1 MINSFR
7 LSTDHHQQQHTQQR
21 FMPSPS
27 RAALTRPQHPVSN
40 NTSNHHHHHTNYSKP
55 NRASTPRPRPRS
67 QSHAHTRT
75 QTQAQQE
82 QPPPPLPTNNS
93 LYILQPTSL
102 PKPIMIPS
110 SARKDT
116 AVQSN
121 LDSLHQQLFLNQQQP
136 PQQDTSY
143 PARSPELAL
152 EDLTNQ
158 SPNNNHLFHLNT
170 PNPFSPLADI
180 PFITSPTRSS
190 TPPLSSPSTSSQNFQ
205 NHCHHT
211 PPIDN
216 DGVAVEQEEDPPIP
230 LTSPSK
236 PIRSSP
242 FAGKFSHSISTP
254 HLPYLSSDQS
264 SPALPILPLPTPHTK
279 LSAANKAHAQSI
291 SSTPPQFIFETPIQI
306 RARNQSA
313 TRRPRDS
320 RLTPEA
326 LANLPSDGKSLSSSY
341 PSNSLSNNPLS
352 ELRRFLNGTFLN
364 PPRTQAASSSGSNH
378 SATHPSFTPPPA
390 TVSARPSGF
399 FGARASFSK
408 KRSLSRPEAPPRFDP
423 DSSAIDIPILPSKL
437 SFSSLN
443 ARDTASSAPTTTY
456 MQQQQTG
463 LHKKY
468 GKFGKVLGSGAGGTV
483 RLIGGNNS
491 ESRGI
496 NLKFTPKSSTS
507 SHKYEQVYAVKQ
519 FRARKKEEG
528 EKEYLKKVTAEFCI
542 GSALHHPNII
552 KSVEI
557 ISERGNYY
565 QVMEYA
571 EYDLFSIVMTGKM
584 SRKETYCVFKQI
596 VSGVHYLHS
605 IGIAHRDLK
614 LDNCVMSRDRR
625 VKIIDFGAATI
636 FKYPGCKKPLT
647 VRPDGS
653 EEEEDEEEEVMKTTD
668 VVGSDPYLAPEIL
681 VRDSQGNRA
690 CDPRLVDVWSV
701 GIMFVCMTLRRF
713 PWRIADSTDL
723 CFREFVRKTY
733 PLKIASP
740 LVVSK
745 TSTVSPSVDEV
756 NHQTGLVIEQNK
768 QQLLNNT
775 DDDKPTEIIPPKK
788 VRLTSS
794 STCPMVWDPIELDK
808 EEEELSEKDTIF
820 RLLPKESRL
829 TISRM
834 LRVSVDQRIRFD
846 QLLFDDHLALPSS
859 SNDNNGDVL
868 LPQSILRNQK
878 IVDFNQTGLGWLN
891 SIHTCV
897 HSSSTSTSSGDA
909 DHDHVLV
916 GSINTPAKA

>member
-27 RAALTRPQHPVSN
+27 RAALTRPQHPSFN
-40 NTSNHHHHHTNYSKP
+40 
-55 NRASTPRPRPRS
+55 PRPRPRS

-158 SPNNNHLFHLNT
+158 SPNNKHLFHLNT

-216 DGVAVEQEEDPPIP
+216 EGVAVEQEEDHPIP

-242 FAGKFSHSISTP
+242 FAG
-254 HLPYLSSDQS
+254 S
-264 SPALPILPLPTPHTK
+264 SPTPYPPLTFPISPPTT
-279 LSAANKAHAQSI
+279 NKAHAQSI
-291 SSTPPQFIFETPIQI
+291 SNTPPQFIFETPIQI

-326 LANLPSDGKSLSSSY
+326 LANLPSDGKSLSSSSLELGLE
-341 PSNSLSNNPLS
+341 PLCNSSLLH
-352 ELRRFLNGTFLN
+352 T
-364 PPRTQAASSSGSNH
+364 
-378 SATHPSFTPPPA
+378 PPA

-408 KRSLSRPEAPPRFDP
+408 KRSLSRPEAPPGFDP

-542 GSALHHPNII
+542 GAHYIILISSNLLKSSLSEEIII
-552 KSVEI
+552 K
-557 ISERGNYY
+557 
-565 QVMEYA
+565 
-571 EYDLFSIVMTGKM
+571 
-584 SRKETYCVFKQI
+584 
-596 VSGVHYLHS
+596 
-605 IGIAHRDLK
+605 
-614 LDNCVMSRDRR
+614 
-625 VKIIDFGAATI
+625 
-636 FKYPGCKKPLT
+636 
-647 VRPDGS
+647 
-653 EEEEDEEEEVMKTTD
+653 
-668 VVGSDPYLAPEIL
+668 
-681 VRDSQGNRA
+681 
-690 CDPRLVDVWSV
+690 
-701 GIMFVCMTLRRF
+701 
-713 PWRIADSTDL
+713 
-723 CFREFVRKTY
+723 
-733 PLKIASP
+733 
-740 LVVSK
+740 
-745 TSTVSPSVDEV
+745 
-756 NHQTGLVIEQNK
+756 
-768 QQLLNNT
+768 
-775 DDDKPTEIIPPKK
+775 
-788 VRLTSS
+788 
-794 STCPMVWDPIELDK
+794 
-808 EEEELSEKDTIF
+808 
-820 RLLPKESRL
+820 
-829 TISRM
+829 
-834 LRVSVDQRIRFD
+834 
-846 QLLFDDHLALPSS
+846 
-859 SNDNNGDVL
+859 
-868 LPQSILRNQK
+868 
-878 IVDFNQTGLGWLN
+878 
-891 SIHTCV
+891 
-897 HSSSTSTSSGDA
+897 
-909 DHDHVLV
+909 
-916 GSINTPAKA
+916 